1 MTMKQRAPISLKS
14 VGVCY
19 NMRLS
24 RKRGLRKTIAK
35 GARLDAQGK
44 FWALRGITLEV
55 QEGEILGVV
64 GANGAGKST
73 LLATLAGIL
82 TPDTGNIAVYGSI
95 ATLLNLGAGFDDELN
110 AEENILLVGA
120 FLGIP
125 GSVMKKKIPAILEFA
140 DIGDFSRSEVRT
152 YSSGMRA
159 RLGFA
164 VATAVN
170 PDVLL
175 VDEVLSTGDA
185 TFREKARRRIL
196 DLMKHAR
203 AVVYVTHDLESAKEI
218 CNRAI
223 EMEDG
228 KIIADGPARKI
239 ITAYE
244 RKMRAR
250 GGPHASASSPKRAQ
264 STPLRRRARKG

>member
-1 MTMKQRAPISLKS
+1 MTVKERAPITLKN

-24 RKRGLRKTIAK
+24 RKRGLRKTITK

-82 TPDTGNIAVYGSI
+82 TPDTGSIAVYGSI

-196 DLMKHAR
+196 DLMKRAR

-223 EMEDG
+223 EIEEG
-228 KIIADGPARKI
+228 KIVADGPARKI

-244 RKMRAR
+244 KKMRTR
-250 GGPHASASSPKRAQ
+250 GEHTTAAASQKRLP
-264 STPLRRRARKG
+264 STPLRRRTRKG